1 MSGVVLQSYQRI
13 QHNFINNTT
22 ATNCVVGILGGS
34 TSLLRIYELGVL
46 PIHFLHSL
54 LIISSLVT
62 FLFRHRLS
70 YKVKVYS
77 CISFYALIGLGGF
90 WQFGL
95 ISAGY
100 LAFSI
105 VIFLVAVV
113 AGKRA
118 SVYALIL
125 TTLIMCFFGGLWHYG
140 ILSSNIDYSSYL
152 TATNTWVMFTIVF
165 FTFAQ
170 LLSNVMGTTMEEL
183 RERLAITYQ
192 QKREIEHLAN
202 HDQLTGLPSLR
213 LADDRLDMAIALAN
227 RNQSRSALVY
237 LDLDGF
243 KSINDGFGHAAG
255 DAILQQIALRFNQA
269 IRATDTC
276 CRIGGDEFLII
287 VPDIAGQTELQP
299 LCERIIKALK
309 TPFQFEQKPLTVG
322 VSIGVAIY
330 PDNASDAKALRQS
343 ADEAMLLVKRS
354 GKNNYQF
361 SCAQPK
367 AV

>member
-1 MSGVVLQSYQRI
+1 MSDVVLQSYQRI

-22 ATNCVVGILGGS
+22 ATNCVVGMLGGS

-62 FLFRHRLS
+62 FLIRHRLS
-70 YKVKVYS
+70 YKIKVYS
-77 CISFYALIGLGGF
+77 CIGFYALIGLGGF

-95 ISAGY
+95 VSAGY

-125 TTLIMCFFGGLWHYG
+125 TTFIMCFFGGLWHYG

-183 RERLAITYQ
+183 RERLALTYQ
-192 QKREIEHLAN
+192 QKQEIEHLAN

-213 LADDRLDMAIALAN
+213 LADDRLEMAIALAN

-287 VPDIAGQTELQP
+287 VPDIAGQTELQS
-299 LCERIIKALK
+299 LCERIIEALK
-309 TPFQFEQKPLTVG
+309 TPFQFEQKSLTVG